1 MNPTTSTLGTLAPT
15 SGNGW
20 VTWKDAKRQVRAIAR
35 KAGHKPTGFF
45 RARRENRGELLIHI
59 DGGGTISARRKI
71 GGAVVFSGVVVK
83 SVDDL
88 TPEQLAAILAQG

>member
-20 VTWKDAKRQVRAIAR
+20 VTWKDAKRQVRAFAR
-35 KAGHKPTGFF
+35 KAGHNPTGFF
-45 RARRENRGELLIHI
+45 RARRENRGELMIHVV
-59 DGGGTISARRKI
+59 GGGTISARRKI
-71 GGAVVFSGVVVK
+71 GSPVVFSGVVVK